1 MLSRDILGLTLIRNI
16 SMAKVKGGMQETM
29 YRVIQNS
36 RIFLNIMFETVMNKN
51 FRVLKSFSSGKSK
64 FNDIE

>member
-1 MLSRDILGLTLIRNI
+1 
-16 SMAKVKGGMQETM
+16 MQETM

-51 FRVLKSFSSGKSK
+51 FRVLKSFSRENQNLMILNKKQINTLMFS
-64 FNDIE
+64 

>member
-1 MLSRDILGLTLIRNI
+1 
-16 SMAKVKGGMQETM
+16 MAKVKGAMQETM